1 MNEKMDN
8 FNSKKSQALGDNEEM
23 SDYNSK
29 TQNSG
34 DNEMTNDNNSK
45 KTQTPE
51 DNEEMSDFKKPSVDV
66 LKKSLSEMQ
75 YNVTQKSDTEPPF
88 ENEYWNEHR
97 KGIYVDITTGQPLF
111 VSSEKFDSG
120 CGWPSFSHP
129 IDNSLITEKVDSSR
143 GRMRTEVR
151 SNLGDAHLGHVFTDG
166 PIEKGGLRYC
176 INSASLKFIPVQE
189 MEEKG
194 YSKYVP
200 MVK

>member
-1 MNEKMDN
+1 MNDNDSKKSKTLGDSEKMDDN
-8 FNSKKSQALGDNEEM
+8 DSKTKTPGDNEEM
-23 SDYNSK
+23 
-29 TQNSG
+29 G
-34 DNEMTNDNNSK
+34 
-45 KTQTPE
+45 
-51 DNEEMSDFKKPSVDV
+51 DFKKPSVDV
-66 LKKSLSEMQ
+66 LEKSLSEMQ

-97 KGIYVDITTGQPLF
+97 KGIYVDVTTGEPLF
-111 VSSEKFDSG
+111 VSGEKFDSG

-166 PIEKGGLRYC
+166 PKEKGGLRYC
-176 INSASLKFIPVQE
+176 INSASLKFIPIQE

-194 YSKYVP
+194 YSKYIQI
-200 MVK
+200 VK